1 MSPFDVRVSAL
12 DEASW
17 TFLSD
22 GFNAY
27 GGDVYCAYVDVLAS
41 PPPRKSVFF
50 ELSDASDLHLVRPTT
65 VTFNYVL
72 GEMNVERRRHC
83 LFLRWGW

>member
-1 MSPFDVRVSAL
+1 MSHVGVTMRYVLVSPFDVRVSAL

-27 GGDVYCAYVDVLAS
+27 GGDVYCAYVDVL
-41 PPPRKSVFF
+41 
-50 ELSDASDLHLVRPTT
+50 HLVRPTT